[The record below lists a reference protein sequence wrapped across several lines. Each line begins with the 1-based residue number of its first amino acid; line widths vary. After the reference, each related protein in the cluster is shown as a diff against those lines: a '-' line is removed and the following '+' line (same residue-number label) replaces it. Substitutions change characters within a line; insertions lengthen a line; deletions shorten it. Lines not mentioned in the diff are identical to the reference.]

1 MDVIRLG
8 IVTNVDDGRRLAR
21 VKFPDEDLP
30 SDWLP
35 VLASPPFIPAR
46 GAQQTGITGG
56 GSGYAAFEKH
66 DHPLTISPWMPDVND
81 QVLVAFSQTED
92 GDGFILGRIDRWR

>member
-21 VKFPDEDLP
+21 VKFPDEDLQ

-46 GAQQTGITGG
+46 GAQHTEKASG
-56 GSGYAAFEKH
+56 GSGDAAFAPH
-66 DHPLTISPWMPDVND
+66 VHPLMITPWMPDVND
-81 QVLVAFSQTED
+81 QVLVAFSQAED

>member
-46 GAQQTGITGG
+46 GVQQTESEGG
-56 GSGYAAFEKH
+56 GGGYAAFA
-66 DHPLTISPWMPDVND
+66 DHTHKLKIIPWMPDVND
-81 QVLVAFSQTED
+81 QVLVALSQTEE